1 MNAQSKAKGSRAE
14 LQVRDILR
22 KYTGHAWE
30 RTPLSGALDAV
41 HGLSGDVYI
50 PREKNKYTIEVK
62 HYKDCHIN
70 HLLLSAENHQIFLWW
85 TQTVRE
91 AMENRN
97 APLLIFKHDRS
108 KLYVAKAEFNI
119 HEDINRLIIDR
130 NDKYLEI
137 ALLEDWL
144 FTKPEFTL

>member
-1 MNAQSKAKGSRAE
+1 MNSQSKAKGSRAE
-14 LQVRDILR
+14 LAVRDILR
-22 KYTGHAWE
+22 KHTGLEWE

-85 TQTVRE
+85 KQAERE
-91 AMENRN
+91 AIENRN
-97 APLLIFKHDRS
+97 KPLLIFKHDRS
-108 KLYVAKAEFNI
+108 KLYVAKAEFSFK
-119 HEDINRLIIDR
+119 EDINKLIIERKD
-130 NDKYLEI
+130 NYLEI
-137 ALLEDWL
+137 ALLEEWL
-144 FTKPEFTL
+144 ETKPEFIL